1 METVMKN
8 HVVPGTILTENFVD
22 NNGSGIS
29 NLNGNEITAVVNDYG
44 TTIGDA
50 VVDLT
55 KANLPVLS
63 VTVHTVDNII
73 LEGLNFP
80 SE

>member
-1 METVMKN
+1 MKN
-8 HVVPGTILTENFVD
+8 HIVPGTILTEYII

-29 NLNGNEITAVVNDYG
+29 NLNGNELNAVVNDYG
-44 TTIGDA
+44 TTVGGA
-50 VVDLT
+50 VVVLT
-55 KANLPVLS
+55 KTNLPVLS

-73 LEGLNFP
+73 LEGLEG

>member
-8 HVVPGTILTENFVD
+8 HIVPGTILTEHITD
-22 NNGSGIS
+22 NGSGIS
-29 NLNGNEITAVVNDYG
+29 NLNRNEITAVVNDDG
-44 TTIGDA
+44 ATIGGA
-50 VVDLT
+50 GFVLT
-55 KANLPVLS
+55 KTNLPVLS
-63 VTVHTVDNII
+63 VTVHTVDNLI

>member
-1 METVMKN
+1 MKN
-8 HVVPGTILTENFVD
+8 HIVPGTILTGD
-22 NNGSGIS
+22 IINNGSGIS

-44 TTIGDA
+44 TTVGGA
-50 VVDLT
+50 VVVLT
-55 KANLPVLS
+55 KTNLPVLS

-73 LEGLNFP
+73 LEGLEG